1 MTRLFGRVPI
11 GLVSVALALAPAH
24 GAPPPAPP
32 DNEVVVEAQRN
43 ALRSFVESF
52 ANAGLSEQLARW
64 KDEICPVVAGI
75 DAAEAQWIEQRIL
88 ELGKTVGLRRGPS
101 NCAPSII
108 VLIDPEPD
116 KLAKAVAN
124 NIPRDDGLMR
134 LRHFVASD
142 RPVRWVTVTDECGDG
157 CSLPNSR
164 LVKATTPTFAGILI
178 LVDARRLSGVSLG
191 ELADYLALVAL
202 TNPRNGRQNPPGSV
216 LSMFDRPRLAG
227 APYALTGRDLGFL
240 AGLYRTQYNDTL
252 QAQKRVIEQEMRKRL
267 KQTPSQP

>member
-1 MTRLFGRVPI
+1 MTRLIGRVLL
-11 GLVSVALALAPAH
+11 GLVSAVLALAPAQ
-24 GAPPPAPP
+24 GAPQAPP
-32 DNEVVVEAQRN
+32 DNEVVVEAQRRN
-43 ALRSFVESF
+43 VLRSFVESF

-75 DAAEAQWIEQRIL
+75 AAAEAQWIERRIL

-108 VLIDPEPD
+108 VLVDPEPD

-134 LRHFVASD
+134 LRHFLASD
-142 RPVRWVTVTDECGDG
+142 RPVRWVSVTDECGDG

-164 LVKATTPTFAGILI
+164 LVKATTPTFAGILV
-178 LVDARRLSGVSLG
+178 LVDARRLSGITLG
-191 ELADYLALVAL
+191 ELADYVALVAL
-202 TNPRNGRQNPPGSV
+202 TNPKNGRQNPSSSI
-216 LSMFDRPRLAG
+216 LSMFDRPRPAG
-227 APYALTGRDLGFL
+227 GQYALTARDLGFL
-240 AGLYRTQYNDTL
+240 SGLYRTQYNDTL

-267 KQTPSQP
+267 GQTPPQP